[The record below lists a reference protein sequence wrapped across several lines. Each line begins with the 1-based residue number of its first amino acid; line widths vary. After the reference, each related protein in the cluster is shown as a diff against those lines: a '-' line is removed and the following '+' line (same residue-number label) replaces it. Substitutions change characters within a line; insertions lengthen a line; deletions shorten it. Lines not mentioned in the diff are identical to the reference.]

1 MRNLT
6 REFYIPQNATKIEAV
21 EGVTIYEFFNKV
33 NNKPAAVC
41 FVGKTIKPT
50 WNYWFD
56 DETKKASKIQ
66 KTIESFE
73 AKKIAK
79 TEAAILR
86 KQQSAEAAKLVKV
99 GDIFVESSHFES
111 TIIDFWQVIAV
122 KGTKVELMPI
132 SKSLVH
138 TDSSGRNEDYMPD
151 INSFTNNKIMKANVS
166 PLLCDTIYLK
176 CRSWYS
182 ISSWSGKPVYQTNAY
197 WR

>member
-21 EGVTIYEFFNKV
+21 EGVAIYEFFNKV

-99 GDIFVESSHFES
+99 GDI
-111 TIIDFWQVIAV
+111 WQVIAV

-182 ISSWSGKPVYQTNAY
+182 ISSWSGKLVYQTNAY